1 MNENFLLYGD
11 EDNAKLKHPSGF
23 SIQTVYFFRSGE
35 LRTLSV
41 LLPISS
47 DIALFVKTSLEEAE
61 EQCER
66 ESHEK
71 NVKLIARREAKEQS
85 TSPFLASS
93 RPKKSVDFVIPVE
106 RKELKDQNSYDQ
118 LNFNNGD
125 YVEVYK
131 WDEPLKL
138 IEHIKSATPDRDR
151 LTRASELYQRLKGM
165 GNFRR
170 LATFDDSNSALKQLE
185 CLRADQPH
193 FSSVLDLVRQQ
204 ICLAGAR
211 KQHLH
216 LPPILL
222 YGPPGIGKTH
232 FCQALAEVLGT
243 VVRRQSFDLPTTA
256 ASLLGT
262 DSHWANTHHGVVFD
276 LVVLGECANPI
287 VLLDEID
294 KASTSTTSGYQD
306 PLGPL
311 HSLLEP
317 ITSRQIR
324 DTSVGLEF
332 DASHVMYIATANNP
346 TRFSASLRSRFIEFE
361 IQQPTGQTALQ
372 LASSLAH
379 AVHKEMNLPEFEP
392 VSSSVTREIAHL
404 NAREQAQVL
413 RLAFASAVEQGRNH
427 IDRQDIAS
435 DVFLDSPSE
444 DAGECFDKPKYLH

>member
-1 MNENFLLYGD
+1 MNENYLFNGD
-11 EDNAKLKHPSGF
+11 EDEATLKESPGF

-35 LRTLSV
+35 LRTLKV

-47 DIALFVKTSLEEAE
+47 DTALFVKTSLEEAE
-61 EQCER
+61 EQREI

-71 NVKLIARREAKEQS
+71 NVKLIARREAKEQA
-85 TSPFLASS
+85 TFPFFANS
-93 RPKKSVDFVIPVE
+93 RPKKSGEFDIPAE
-106 RKELKDQNSYDQ
+106 RKELKDQNSFDQ
-118 LNFNNGD
+118 LTDDDGD
-125 YVEVYK
+125 KVEVYG

-151 LTRASELYQRLKGM
+151 ITRANELYQRLKER
-165 GNFRR
+165 GNFRK
-170 LATFDDSNSALKQLE
+170 LATFKDSSSALKQLE

-204 ICLAGAR
+204 IFLADAR

-243 VVRRQSFDLPTTA
+243 VVRRQAFDLPTTA
-256 ASLLGT
+256 SSLLGT
-262 DSHWANTHHGVVFD
+262 DSHWANTHYGVIFD
-276 LVVLGECANPI
+276 LVVLGEYANPI

-317 ITSRQIR
+317 ITSRKIR
-324 DTSVGLEF
+324 DSSAGLEF

-413 RLAFASAVEQGRNH
+413 RLAFASAVEHGRNH
-427 IDRQDIAS
+427 IDRHDLPS

-444 DAGECFDKPKYLH
+444 DADECSEKPKYLH